1 MNLYQID
8 ENINQLIS
16 LFENGEL
23 TEEELN
29 QGLAAMGEITKDKVD
44 NIVSYIKNVN
54 AEVKALK
61 EEEVN
66 LSTRRKAKEKNI
78 DRLKDYVKDY
88 LVRNDIKKLETTRN
102 VISLAKTPGK
112 VKISDLDEF
121 YKWAEG
127 NYKEL
132 IKTDISANL
141 TKIKD
146 IVKAGEEIP
155 FVSMETGTGLR
166 IK

>member
-1 MNLYQID
+1 MNLYKID
-8 ENINQLIS
+8 ESINQLVE
-16 LFENGEL
+16 LFENGDL

-29 QGLAAMGEITKDKVD
+29 QGLEAMGEITKDKID

-61 EEEVN
+61 EEETN
-66 LSTRRKAKEKNI
+66 LSTRRKSKEKQV

-88 LVRNDIKKLETTRN
+88 LVRNELKKLETTRN
-102 VISLAKTPGK
+102 VISIAKTPAK
-112 VKISDLDEF
+112 VKISELEEF

-155 FVSMETGTGLR
+155 FVTLETGTRLG

>member
-1 MNLYQID
+1 MNLYEID
-8 ENINQLIS
+8 ENVNQLIA

-23 TEEELN
+23 SEDELN
-29 QGLAAMGEITKDKVD
+29 QALATMGEITKDKLD

-66 LSTRRKAKEKNI
+66 LSARRKAKEKNI
-78 DRLKDYVKDY
+78 DRLKDYVKEY
-88 LVRNDIKKLETTRN
+88 LLRNDIKKLETTRN
-102 VISLAKTPGK
+102 VISIAKTPAK
-112 VKISDLDEF
+112 VKIGDLEEF
-121 YKWAEG
+121 YKWAEV

-146 IVKAGEEIP
+146 IVKDGEIIP
-155 FVSMETGTGLR
+155 FVTLETGTGLR

>member
-8 ENINQLIS
+8 ENINQLVS

-23 TEEELN
+23 SEEELN
-29 QGLAAMGEITKDKVD
+29 QGLEAMGEITKDKLD

-61 EEEVN
+61 EEEAN

-78 DRLKDYVKDY
+78 DKLKDYVKDY

-102 VISLAKTPGK
+102 IISLAKTPEK
-112 VKISDLDEF
+112 AVISDLEGF
-121 YKWAEG
+121 VVWALL
-127 NYKEL
+127 NHKEL
-132 IKTDISANL
+132 VKTETSPIL

-146 IVKAGEEIP
+146 IVKTGEEIP
-155 FVSMETGTGLR
+155 YVKIESGTGLR